1 MRIDTVQGAA
11 RAIEKLAR
19 RDPRSLAKLIV
30 SLAQDA
36 GPIGEQVRT
45 FIIGDD
51 IAAATES
58 IKERI
63 ESLRTPSESDYRRQR
78 GEEIDERLEFIL
90 DSIETLVLPVSA
102 KQAFELL
109 ILVFRSDAVAMENC
123 GDHDYEVTSVF
134 DRATELIA
142 KAARS
147 LPHKEAEAALQPLI
161 LDDDY
166 GVRRGLSEVISRRR
180 EEG

>member
-11 RAIEKLAR
+11 RAIERLAR
-19 RDPRSLAKLIV
+19 RDPMSLAHFIV
-30 SLAQDA
+30 SLAHDS

-45 FIIGDD
+45 FIVGDD
-51 IAAATES
+51 TTAATES

-63 ESLRTPSESDYRRQR
+63 ESLRTPSESDYRQRR
-78 GEEIDERLEFIL
+78 GEEIDERLEFVL
-90 DSIETLVLPVSA
+90 DSIETLVLPVNA
-102 KQAFELL
+102 KKAFELL

-142 KAARS
+142 KAARP
-147 LPHKEAEAALQPLI
+147 LPHAEVEAALQPLV

-166 GVRRGLSEVISRRR
+166 GVRRGLSEVIARRR

>member
-11 RAIEKLAR
+11 RAIERLAR
-19 RDPRSLAKLIV
+19 RDPMSLAHFIV
-30 SLAQDA
+30 SLARDS

-45 FIIGDD
+45 FIVGDD

-58 IKERI
+58 IAERI
-63 ESLRTPSESDYRRQR
+63 DSLRTPSESDYRQRR
-78 GEEIDERLEFIL
+78 GEEIDERLEFVL
-90 DSIETLVLPVSA
+90 DSIEAMVLPVSA
-102 KQAFELL
+102 KKAFELL
-109 ILVFRSDAVAMENC
+109 ILVFKSDAVAMENC
-123 GDHDYEVTSVF
+123 EGHDYEVTSAF
-134 DRATELIA
+134 ERATTLIA

-147 LPHKEAEAALQPLI
+147 LPHREVEAALQPLI

>member
-1 MRIDTVQGAA
+1 MRIDTIQGAA
-11 RAIEKLAR
+11 RAIERLAR
-19 RDPRSLAKLIV
+19 RDSLSLAHFIV
-30 SLAQDA
+30 SLAQDS

-45 FIIGDD
+45 YIIGDD

-58 IKERI
+58 IKGRI
-63 ESLRTPSESDYRRQR
+63 ESLRTPSESDYMRRR
-78 GEEIDERLEFIL
+78 GEEIDERLEFVL
-90 DSIETLVLPVSA
+90 DSIETLVLPVDA

-109 ILVFRSDAVAMENC
+109 VLVFRSDAVAMENC
-123 GDHDYEVTSVF
+123 GDHDYEVNSVF

-142 KAARS
+142 KAARA
-147 LPHKEAEAALQPLI
+147 LPHREVEAVLQPLI

-166 GVRRGLSEVISRRR
+166 GVRRGLSEVISSRR